1 MRACLM
7 LAGSSRCQDAHGPW
21 AGASIVALG
30 GHCAEK
36 GGAIPR
42 RRALADLERLDD
54 RLRHALMYLEEARR
68 ALLEALRVL
77 ERERETM
84 SREVEV
90 KTLLWR
96 KWSGEPPLTQEE
108 QDAFANIKP
117 EELFYA
123 WAEAVELAWEG
134 DIAAIEEEATDFGA
148 WREADDPG

>member
-1 MRACLM
+1 VRVCLM
-7 LAGSSRCQDAHGPW
+7 VAGSFRVGQDAHGPW
-21 AGASIVALG
+21 AGATIAVLG
-30 GHCAEK
+30 GHCATK
-36 GGAIPR
+36 GRAMPR
-42 RRALADLERLDD
+42 PRALADLEQLND
-54 RLRHALMYLEEARR
+54 RLRHALTYLEEARR
-68 ALLEALRVL
+68 ALLAALRVL
-77 ERERETM
+77 EREETM

-134 DIAAIEEEATDFGA
+134 DIAAIEDEAIDFGA
-148 WREADDPG
+148 WKEADDA

>member
-1 MRACLM
+1 M
-7 LAGSSRCQDAHGPW
+7 
-21 AGASIVALG
+21 
-30 GHCAEK
+30 
-36 GGAIPR
+36 PR
-42 RRALADLERLDD
+42 PRALADLEQLND
-54 RLRHALMYLEEARR
+54 RLRHALTYLEEARR
-68 ALLEALRVL
+68 ALLAALRVL
-77 ERERETM
+77 EREETM

-134 DIAAIEEEATDFGA
+134 DIAAIEDEATDFGA
-148 WREADDPG
+148 WKEADDA